1 MLYRTK
7 RELKSNGRKTLKKA
21 ACFYSP
27 CTAARRH
34 LTRCMSS
41 TSNLLSVL
49 LTQGS
54 WLKQNM
60 GTSVQMIE
68 RHYGQTKVLVGIEH
82 ETARR
87 KKQKRRPDLA
97 PPTAAM
103 MAASEPVITSD
114 DED

>member
-7 RELKSNGRKTLKKA
+7 KELKSNGRKTPEKA

-68 RHYGQTKVLVGIEH
+68 RHYGQTKVLVGIE
-82 ETARR
+82 
-87 KKQKRRPDLA
+87 LA